1 MCNLFQLCSTFII
14 VKLKPT
20 GCSCGESVTIAAN
33 DLAEYISK
41 TQPKMSTV
49 TGAAI
54 RNCIFHVLKGCNG
67 KQATFCSGKRNAS
80 HISRSLFGA
89 DLLKKLDE
97 GNNCCFVTVTLETE
111 KHVKHALS
119 GVPEER

>member
-1 MCNLFQLCSTFII
+1 MRYLHHRQ
-14 VKLKPT
+14 VKT
-20 GCSCGESVTIAAN
+20 DDN
-33 DLAEYISK
+33 DLAKYIISK

-54 RNCIFHVLKGCNG
+54 RNCIFHVLKE
-67 KQATFCSGKRNAS
+67 QATFSSGKRNAS

-97 GNNCCFVTVTLETE
+97 GYNCCFVTVRLETE
-111 KHVKHALS
+111 KHVRCA
-119 GVPEER
+119 